1 MIYLMLSKVYLF
13 FFIATLGS
21 ILDSQLSW
29 ESGKSQLARWSH
41 RVVLFSGLDHPP
53 TPHPP
58 TAKLFLILL
67 CGVPTSTKYVRCPP
81 LLVYVFSRSHLF
93 SSSKKYVRC
102 PPPNVAFSDIVVRCP
117 HLNKVCAVS
126 PLLVYVFSR
135 SHLFFSSKK
144 YVRCPPPK
152 CSFLPLLHLDL
163 SWTLINESW
172 EFGKMRYH
180 SLSISVYK
188 IYGYDLVWGLAS
200 IFIMKNYLYNLTGTV
215 EVFCYSKW

>member
-1 MIYLMLSKVYLF
+1 MSFDFGKSILTCLVPCLHPYLISCLITWLITWLFAYLHIF
-13 FFIATLGS
+13 ATLGS

-144 YVRCPPPK
+144 YVRCPPP
-152 CSFLPLLHLDL
+152 C
-163 SWTLINESW
+163 
-172 EFGKMRYH
+172 
-180 SLSISVYK
+180 
-188 IYGYDLVWGLAS
+188 
-200 IFIMKNYLYNLTGTV
+200 KNLYCQPWN
-215 EVFCYSKW
+215 W